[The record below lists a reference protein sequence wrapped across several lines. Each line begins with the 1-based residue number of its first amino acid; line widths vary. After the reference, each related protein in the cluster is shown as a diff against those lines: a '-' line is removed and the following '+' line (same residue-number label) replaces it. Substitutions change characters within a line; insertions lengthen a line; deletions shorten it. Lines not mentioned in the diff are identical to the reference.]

1 MGCQMISSINIYNNL
16 NYYSEE
22 YDRFTDEELI
32 QIIRNGNEQ
41 AERCL
46 FKRYSF
52 IIKRI
57 SSCFFIIGG
66 SLDDLFQEAMIGLIK
81 AVNGYD
87 ESNGSSF
94 RTFAEVCIRRQI
106 ISAIRMAKPYEM
118 LSKQTSFYDYINEN
132 EEVTLLDEFA
142 DLSNNPENV
151 LISKEEIKQYYN
163 VASELL
169 SSFEKNVLTEYGK
182 GKSYEEI
189 SIKLNK
195 NIKSIDNALQRVKKK
210 ICCNKEKL
218 NYIQ

>member
-1 MGCQMISSINIYNNL
+1 MISTISIYNNL

-32 QIIRNGNEQ
+32 EIIKSGNEQ

-81 AVNGYD
+81 AVHGYD
-87 ESNGSSF
+87 HNYGSSF

-106 ISAIRMAKPYEM
+106 ISAIRKSKSYEM
-118 LSKQTSFYDYINEN
+118 LNKQTSFYDYVNES
-132 EEVTLLDEFA
+132 EEITLLDEYA
-142 DLSNNPENV
+142 DFSSNPENV
-151 LISKEEIKQYYN
+151 LISKEEKKQYYN
-163 VASELL
+163 MAAELL
-169 SSFEKNVLTEYGK
+169 SSFEKDVLTEYGK

-195 NIKSIDNALQRVKKK
+195 SIKSIDNALQRVKKK
-210 ICCNKEKL
+210 ICCNKEKNMM
-218 NYIQ
+218 NYIMVK